1 MADTA
6 PRFAP
11 DDLGFVADPYPVYAH
26 LREQAPGIY
35 GEATVTTSRRS
46 RARETAGSE
55 LEPCRS

>member
-26 LREQAPGIY
+26 LREQAPVLY
-35 GEATVTTSRRS
+35 EEATNHYSRRS
-46 RARETAGSE
+46 RAREAAGSE
-55 LEPCRS
+55 VEPCRS